1 MPTFGDMHP
10 ATSLKV
16 AKQLR
21 LRIIMSISR
30 MSVSLGETQIRERP
44 ISGVLG
50 RSFEFRFSLKYPND
64 FKDENVA
71 VFGIKAIITSE
82 TDFPSEMMG
91 DG

>member
-30 MSVSLGETQIRERP
+30 MSVSLGETEIRERP
-44 ISGVLG
+44 SLGVL
-50 RSFEFRFSLKYPND
+50 RHWKMIVISD
-64 FKDENVA
+64 FYNN
-71 VFGIKAIITSE
+71 
-82 TDFPSEMMG
+82 
-91 DG
+91 

>member
-30 MSVSLGETQIRERP
+30 MSVSLGETEIRERP
-44 ISGVLG
+44 SLGVLS
-50 RSFEFRFSLKYPND
+50 RSANVRFAIFKLNLYFKPNS
-64 FKDENVA
+64 A
-71 VFGIKAIITSE
+71 AITVK
-82 TDFPSEMMG
+82 
-91 DG
+91 

>member
-30 MSVSLGETQIRERP
+30 MSVSLGETEIRERLTL
-44 ISGVLG
+44 GVL
-50 RSFEFRFSLKYPND
+50 RHSAYTSM
-64 FKDENVA
+64 KDLIFLCPRTLDKSTLLCHHCA
-71 VFGIKAIITSE
+71 YA
-82 TDFPSEMMG
+82 
-91 DG
+91 